1 MQLTMKMKILSL
13 LFGSLLCT
21 MTLILTAVKFTGVSA
36 CLTVT
41 NCLIFMF
48 YRVFRAQIVT
58 PVFKP
63 RTLAVIERLMTLS
76 GYVSLAVPALHLALT
91 AKSVNFEILSVLFLL
106 LVGFTLYIHLSIVTE
121 RELDDLDR

>member
-1 MQLTMKMKILSL
+1 M
-13 LFGSLLCT
+13 
-21 MTLILTAVKFTGVSA
+21 
-36 CLTVT
+36 
-41 NCLIFMF
+41 
-48 YRVFRAQIVT
+48 T